1 MARQGLEQLGVEA
14 ELIAKHLDL
23 IEARIASGQNGAVW
37 QRKFVDHYGHD
48 MQTLT
53 HAYQERQ
60 RSDEPVHRWD
70 V

>member
-1 MARQGLEQLGVEA
+1 M
-14 ELIAKHLDL
+14 IAAHLDL
-23 IEARIASGQNGAVW
+23 IEARVACGQNGTAW
-37 QRKFVDHYGHD
+37 QRSFVDHYGRD
-48 MQTLT
+48 MQALA